1 MSFVSLIL
9 KAKNKD
15 TSFLP
20 QAKII
25 WSLHDYWDF
34 SEHYPAVLQRAPALL
49 ICYLYRLTYKVP
61 ILVQVPPSLFF
72 PKQINYF
79 TFTVLS

>member
-1 MSFVSLIL
+1 MPFVSLIL
-9 KAKNKD
+9 KAKYKD

-34 SEHYPAVLQRAPALL
+34 SEHYPAVLQRALILL
-49 ICYLYRLTYKVP
+49 VCYLYRLTHKVP
-61 ILVQVPPSLFF
+61 ILVQAPPTFI
-72 PKQINYF
+72 PQQINYF